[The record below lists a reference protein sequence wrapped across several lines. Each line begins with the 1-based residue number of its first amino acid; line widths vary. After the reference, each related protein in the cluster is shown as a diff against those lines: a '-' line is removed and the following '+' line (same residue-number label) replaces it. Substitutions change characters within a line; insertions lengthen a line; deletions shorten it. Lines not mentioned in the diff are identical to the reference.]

1 MIESCK
7 KDGVWDLHK
16 LDLFVLHRC
25 WTGSEV
31 VQTPIFFVGHS
42 ISKTISPLQKLP
54 RTNCSSR
61 FVVLVRFVPCFF
73 FP

>member
-42 ISKTISPLQKLP
+42 ISKTISPSKNFPEPTVRRGSL
-54 RTNCSSR
+54 CW
-61 FVVLVRFVPCFF
+61 FVLS
-73 FP
+73 